1 MTFLSKIRS
10 HYANSIVADTGFPET
25 LYITPDK
32 AGETY
37 IYAKDEMIAA
47 LKDLKKVSGY
57 AFSLADCTEI
67 DLVSKKQDFAIYE
80 TAKTK
85 KPQQVKIVKKGGE
98 FKAKWL

>member
-1 MTFLSKIRS
+1 MSFLKKIRA
-10 HYANSIVADTGFPET
+10 HYVVADSMFPDT
-25 LYITPDK
+25 LYITPDE

-37 IYAKDEMIAA
+37 IYAKDKMLST
-47 LKDLKKVSGY
+47 LKELKKECGY
-57 AFSLADCTEI
+57 TFSLADCTEI

-80 TAKTK
+80 TTKSK

>member
-1 MTFLSKIRS
+1 MSFIKKIQ
-10 HYANSIVADTGFPET
+10 ANYVLAASMFPET
-25 LYITPDK
+25 LYITPDE

-47 LKDLKKVSGY
+47 LKELKKVSGY
-57 AFSLADCTEI
+57 AFSLTDCTEI